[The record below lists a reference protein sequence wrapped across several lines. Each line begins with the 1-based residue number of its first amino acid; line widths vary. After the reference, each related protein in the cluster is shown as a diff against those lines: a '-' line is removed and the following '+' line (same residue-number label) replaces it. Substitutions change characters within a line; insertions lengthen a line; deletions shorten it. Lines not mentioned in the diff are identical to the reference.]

1 MVQGFLLKYAEI
13 GIKGKNRYKFENA
26 LCEQVKI
33 KLSKIDGDYTVVRE
47 QGRIYAEASGSFD
60 FDEVV
65 EELQKGCRYN
75 SNKPC
80 RSYRGQ
86 IMGQPKK
93 SSRGFYR
100 EAV

>member
-65 EELQKGCRYN
+65 EELKKVAGITAI
-75 SNKPC
+75 SPVEVIEDK
-80 RSYRGQ
+80 SWDK
-86 IMGQPKK
+86 PKK

>member
-47 QGRIYAEASGSFD
+47 QGRIYAD
-60 FDEVV
+60 FW
-65 EELQKGCRYN
+65 Q
-75 SNKPC
+75 
-80 RSYRGQ
+80 
-86 IMGQPKK
+86 
-93 SSRGFYR
+93 F
-100 EAV
+100 